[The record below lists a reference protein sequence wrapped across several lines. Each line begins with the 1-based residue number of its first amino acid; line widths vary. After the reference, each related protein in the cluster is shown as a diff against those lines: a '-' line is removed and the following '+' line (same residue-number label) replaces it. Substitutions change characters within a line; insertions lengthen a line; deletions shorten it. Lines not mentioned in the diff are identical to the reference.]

1 MAQISI
7 SLKQKQTYR
16 DKEQTCGRQVGGRVG
31 ISTGMDKQQSPTAQH
46 RKPTHSISGDKP

>member
-16 DKEQTCGRQVGGRVG
+16 DKEQTCGRQVGGR
-31 ISTGMDKQQSPTAQH
+31 A
-46 RKPTHSISGDKP
+46 GD